1 MINKRR
7 KRQEIERLLPWHAAG
22 TLSRR
27 EAASSSEHL
36 LAIPNSRGCAC
47 RKLTLGYIGGAVR
60 PILALPTSVRR
71 SGRHGG

>member
-36 LAIPNSRGCAC
+36 LAIPNSRGAMTSLGG
-47 RKLTLGYIGGAVR
+47 RQTRLELTSGSF
-60 PILALPTSVRR
+60 PSEHTLALARACAA
-71 SGRHGG
+71 

>member
-36 LAIPNSRGCAC
+36 LAIPNSRGAM
-47 RKLTLGYIGGAVR
+47 
-60 PILALPTSVRR
+60 TSFAKSLQRQFI
-71 SGRHGG
+71 